1 MDHRCLYGH
10 RIPEQFS
17 FAINQRVCPTCGA
30 PCVTLDGYRLARRLT
45 QEVPLEALAAFTV
58 VRLLETHYSI
68 TAKPA
73 DGVDDA
79 SASQQ
84 IEVAPSAA
92 EDPASAEP
100 PPKGAARAPSAS
112 AAPPAASSSGAQN
125 PAGFRSRLAGLSATT
140 SLVPE
145 AAAVDAPPPRRRA
158 GGGTPGET
166 AEAERDFFAAP
177 ER

>member
-58 VRLLETHYSI
+58 VRLLETHYTI
-68 TAKPA
+68 NPKPA
-73 DGVDDA
+73 EGAEDGSV
-79 SASQQ
+79 SQQ
-84 IEVAPSAA
+84 IEVAPGA
-92 EDPASAEP
+92 EEP
-100 PPKGAARAPSAS
+100 PPANGEPPAKGSAARASSAS
-112 AAPPAASSSGAQN
+112 AAQASATN
-125 PAGFRSRLAGLSATT
+125 AAGFRSRLAGLNPNT

-145 AAAVDAPPPRRRA
+145 AAAVDAPPPRRRS
-158 GGGTPGET
+158 GGAAHSDST
-166 AEAERDFFAAP
+166 EAERDFFAGND
-177 ER
+177 R

>member
-58 VRLLETHYSI
+58 VRLLETHYTI
-68 TAKPA
+68 AAKPV
-73 DGVDDA
+73 DGVEDPA
-79 SASQQ
+79 ASQQ
-84 IEVAPSAA
+84 IEVAPTAA
-92 EDPASAEP
+92 EDPSAVTGEP
-100 PPKGAARAPSAS
+100 PAKGAPARPPSAS
-112 AAPPAASSSGAQN
+112 AQN
-125 PAGFRSRLAGLSATT
+125 PAGFRSRLSGLSATT

-158 GGGTPGET
+158 GGATPGDS
-166 AEAERDFFAAP
+166 AEAERDFFAGND
-177 ER
+177 R